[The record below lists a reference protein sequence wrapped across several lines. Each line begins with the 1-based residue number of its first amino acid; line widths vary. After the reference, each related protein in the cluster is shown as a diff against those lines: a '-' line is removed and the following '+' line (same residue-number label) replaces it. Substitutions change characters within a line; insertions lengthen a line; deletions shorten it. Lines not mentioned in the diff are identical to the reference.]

1 MTTEPINENPTDSN
15 LVRHAIA
22 ELDRIGETSY
32 EEPSMRKAVLDI
44 VRTFADQGH
53 SGSSAAYCVAV
64 VEKLLRFQ
72 PLSPITNDPAE
83 WVQHDDDLWQ
93 NTRDGECFSQ
103 DGGKTYRR
111 NSDRDT
117 IHTSAEAVR

>member
-1 MTTEPINENPTDSN
+1 MTTTENPTDSN
-15 LVRHAIA
+15 LVRHAIT

-44 VRTFADQGH
+44 IRTFAEQGH
-53 SGSSAAYCVAV
+53 SGSSAAWCVAV
-64 VEKLLRFQ
+64 VEKLMRFQ

-83 WVQHDDDLWQ
+83 WMEVTDDLWQ
-93 NTRDGECFSQ
+93 CVRDGECFST

-111 NSDRDT
+111 NSDHDT
-117 IHTSAEAVR
+117 LHTAVEAAR